1 MQWFETGKKNCP
13 QCRHRA
19 NENSLRRVYLS
30 ETDGDTTVD
39 SDNLQNMLD
48 SAKFTIRCKETER
61 EKLSVKNAELEKQHK
76 GMKDEVKKLE
86 LEVQKQKDS
95 AAGYK
100 SQVRFLQQERA
111 RFEEA
116 KQEAAQLRAKL
127 DNYKAVEMVVKGAE
141 GDVNLMLAERGAWDG
156 KSRDMAT
163 LVVTLKQKLVDV
175 KRERGAAEARAR
187 EAAGSLETM
196 KRSLLQVKKVLAE
209 NEEKNRNMEAD
220 VRHLEEENGRMR
232 RLERKR
238 DEFDRLV
245 VDEEEADDGSCSPK
259 PCSPDM
265 YSSPDKSVPGPKY
278 KVLGVKRVHS
288 DDTEEEAD
296 NFSPQL
302 KSCGILGMRKP
313 LAEISKKQRLLP
325 VSSTTSHP
333 RLLSSSQPTLSRS
346 NTLGSLGGFGG
357 RGKMDEFPRPNSDF
371 EISKPK
377 HPSVKKTS
385 SLLRN
390 KNKSNQ
396 LKTIDRFFG
405 GLDSP

>member
-1 MQWFETGKKNCP
+1 
-13 QCRHRA
+13 
-19 NENSLRRVYLS
+19 
-30 ETDGDTTVD
+30 
-39 SDNLQNMLD
+39 
-48 SAKFTIRCKETER
+48 
-61 EKLSVKNAELEKQHK
+61 
-76 GMKDEVKKLE
+76 
-86 LEVQKQKDS
+86 
-95 AAGYK
+95 
-100 SQVRFLQQERA
+100 
-111 RFEEA
+111 
-116 KQEAAQLRAKL
+116 
-127 DNYKAVEMVVKGAE
+127 
-141 GDVNLMLAERGAWDG
+141 
-156 KSRDMAT
+156 MAT

-265 YSSPDKSVPGPKY
+265 YSSRDKSVPGPKY

-288 DDTEEEAD
+288 DDTEEEGD